1 MGLFKKKGAGFQP
14 ALFQEEKKAVRNP
27 GRGFYEIHTFALGAG
42 GDHGLPWDLENLRW
56 CIKEGHS
63 LALVLLDIKKARDR
77 ELTDEELKCV
87 DGLLAAFDTLD
98 VDVILRPVYDREG
111 RGIENEPA
119 LLSRV
124 VRHMEQLSP
133 VIMAHRKK
141 ILLIQGLLVGSWGE
155 MHTSKFL
162 HPQALE
168 SLADVWL
175 ENTDLYLAVRTPA
188 QHRLLS
194 EGGENKRIAGRYE
207 ERIALRCE
215 ERIAGRYQERIAL
228 YNDGLF
234 GSETDMGTY
243 ADYEKDIAYL
253 YERCGHV
260 PNGGEAVSG
269 AGYPEPEAVI
279 ERLRQLHLS
288 YLNSAHDVKMLDHF
302 RMLRYQ
308 GESLYDYIEAHLGYR
323 FVIRKAEGKLK
334 NGELNLRIE
343 IENTGFGNLC
353 QEALL
358 SLVLE
363 EDGER
368 REQSL
373 AEDPRRWE
381 PGARVTV
388 EAKLTPRTGVIL
400 YLWLRRKWD
409 GKTLQFANQ
418 GQREGLAVL
427 GKWGEVRSLRS

>member
-1 MGLFKKKGAGFQP
+1 MVLFKKKGAGFQP

-87 DGLLAAFDTLD
+87 DSLLAAFDALD

-175 ENTDLYLAVRTPA
+175 ESTDLYLAVRTPA

-194 EGGENKRIAGRYE
+194 EGGENKR
-207 ERIALRCE
+207 L
-215 ERIAGRYQERIAL
+215 AL

-279 ERLRQLHLS
+279 KRLRQLHLS

-302 RMLRYQ
+302 RMLRYR

-381 PGARVTV
+381 PGARVAV

-418 GQREGLAVL
+418 GQKEGLAVL
-427 GKWGEVRSLRS
+427 GEWGEVRSPRS

>member
-1 MGLFKKKGAGFQP
+1 MGLFKKRGAGFQP

-27 GRGFYEIHTFALGAG
+27 GRGFYEIHTFALGAEG
-42 GDHGLPWDLENLRW
+42 GHGWPWDLENLRW
-56 CIKEGHS
+56 CIKEGQS
-63 LALVLLDIKKARDR
+63 LALVLLDIKKARNR
-77 ELTDEELKCV
+77 ELTDEELKHV
-87 DGLLAAFDTLD
+87 DGLLAAFEALD

-124 VRHMEQLSP
+124 VRHMEQLAP
-133 VIMAHRKK
+133 VIMAHRRK

-168 SLADVWL
+168 SLARVWL

-188 QHRLLS
+188 QHRLLTES
-194 EGGENKRIAGRYE
+194 WEKGRPAGRD
-207 ERIALRCE
+207 
-215 ERIAGRYQERIAL
+215 QERLAL

-234 GSETDMGTY
+234 GSGTDMGTY
-243 ADYEKDIAYL
+243 MNYEEDIAYL
-253 YERCGHV
+253 YERCAHV

-279 ERLRQLHLS
+279 ERLRKLHLS
-288 YLNSAHDVKMLDHF
+288 YLNSAHDAKMLDHF
-302 RMLRYQ
+302 RTLRYR

-323 FVIRKAEGKLK
+323 FVIRKAEGRSK
-334 NGELNLRIE
+334 NGELHLRIE

-353 QEALL
+353 QEAVL
-358 SLVLE
+358 SLILE

-368 REQSL
+368 IEMPL
-373 AEDPRRWE
+373 TEDPRRWE
-381 PGARVTV
+381 PGAGAVI
-388 EAKLTPRTGVIL
+388 EAELTPPPAGVMV
-400 YLWLRRKWD
+400 YLWLRRRWD

-427 GKWGEVRSLRS
+427 GKWGEVQSPRS